1 MIWNQMDFEDEDDE
15 DEDGEDESDEG
26 DEEEEK
32 NIKKTVAKIVTGGK
46 TVSSKLSEW
55 NEE

>member
-26 DEEEEK
+26 DEEEAK

-46 TVSSKLSEW
+46 TVSSKLSE
-55 NEE
+55 